1 MFLITRLPTRSTSSS
16 ILFAKGHALVQDV
29 SRLPA
34 PRCERSIL
42 DTQSPTYNSRS
53 LQLRQTN
60 LQATYHF
67 VDSHLPPVSLI
78 HKPNAHSP
86 PVSDV
91 SPLSSMAESKG
102 TGKAQVMPP
111 TPLVDTGLPSDER
124 RAQELDQYYTP
135 SKKSALRL
143 TDRDSALP
151 AHMQLICWRLG
162 MRRALVSLIDRDTQY
177 YVAESTRTMDLHN
190 PDYYEDENDGPLSL
204 VGLIRLRC

>member
-1 MFLITRLPTRSTSSS
+1 MSRTCPDYPLLDATNQYS
-16 ILFAKGHALVQDV
+16 ILNTLHTTHAACSCANPISKRHSYL
-29 SRLPA
+29 
-34 PRCERSIL
+34 SIPIFP
-42 DTQSPTYNSRS
+42 S
-53 LQLRQTN
+53 
-60 LQATYHF
+60 
-67 VDSHLPPVSLI
+67 VSLI